1 MITVDIEI
9 SDIPED
15 ERRQIV
21 ENIEEGF
28 PYEHVDNNLAHDL
41 GTDTSI
47 KIELAQDDLTT
58 SQHEYLNQ
66 CEYIRTFLVREGG
79 FYPLEDERSPLPRT
93 KTYKQLLHG
102 PSATLEVRDVAA
114 QETVRHLQLENERI
128 ISIIRKHRDELEAQA
143 QHYDAMD
150 WQHIP
155 QATRDRK
162 FSVIDA
168 EMSLLRS
175 IIEEIGVEHFETQE
189 AQA

>member
-93 KTYKQLLHG
+93 KTYKQLLHEL
-102 PSATLEVRDVAA
+102 SATLEVRDVAA
-114 QETVRHLQLENERI
+114 QETVRHLQLKNEI
-128 ISIIRKHRDELEAQA
+128 MS
-143 QHYDAMD
+143 DALKGIASDLRETVDNHTMGTTLVG
-150 WQHIP
+150 Q
-155 QATRDRK
+155 
-162 FSVIDA
+162 
-168 EMSLLRS
+168 LLMMAS
-175 IIEEIGVEHFETQE
+175 GIEGMFKKEV
-189 AQA
+189 AK